1 MAVPVGVDLG
11 HRMKAK
17 SCLVSVKDL
26 EVKPLLQM

>member
-1 MAVPVGVDLG
+1 MAVPVGVDLATG
-11 HRMKAK
+11 MKVK

>member
-11 HRMKAK
+11 QRMKAK